1 VLERVPLPDD
11 ILLDAKEL
19 FGLNTA
25 EEVMQE
31 ALRQFQRRLRLKDL
45 CDMLGKTDLDMTQ
58 EKLEWMR
65 GEP

>member
-1 VLERVPLPDD
+1 MLERVPLPDD